1 MTDLKLIIAKNIAA
15 LRKESEM
22 TQFELAE
29 KLNYSDKAIS
39 KWERGESIPDV
50 TILKQIADIFSVTVD
65 YLLEEEHSSKKTII
79 EFYHRKKIN
88 RGFITGMSLALV
100 WLVTL
105 ILFVIG
111 DIFNDYTMGRHYPL
125 FLFAVPASFIVW
137 LVMNSVWFNV
147 RRNFL
152 IISLL
157 VWSCLATLHISTIV
171 FWGFNFYKVYFL
183 GIPTQLIIFLWSR
196 IKTKKPQR

>member
-1 MTDLKLIIAKNIAA
+1 MTDLKLIIAKNIST

-29 KLNYSDKAIS
+29 KLNYSDKAVS

-50 TILKQIADIFSVTVD
+50 TILKQIADLFSVTVD
-65 YLLEEEHSSKKTII
+65 YLLEEEHSQKKTLKD
-79 EFYHRKKIN
+79 FYRRKKIN
-88 RGFITGMSLALV
+88 RGFITGISIALV
-100 WLVTL
+100 WLIAL

-111 DIFNDYTMGRHYPL
+111 DIFNEYIMGRQYLL
-125 FLFAVPASFIVW
+125 FLFAVPVTFIVW

-157 VWSCLATLHISTIV
+157 VWSCLATLHISLLV
-171 FWGFNFYKVYFL
+171 FGGFNFYKIYFL
-183 GIPTQLIIFLWSR
+183 GIPAQIIIILWSR
-196 IKTKKPQR
+196 IKTRNSQR

>member
-1 MTDLKLIIAKNIAA
+1 MQDMKLIIAKNIAT

-29 KLNYSDKAIS
+29 KLNYSDKAVS
-39 KWERGESIPDV
+39 KWERGESVPDI
-50 TILKQIADIFSVTVD
+50 TTLKQIADLFAVTVD
-65 YLLEEEHSSKKTII
+65 YLLEEEHSQKKALID
-79 EFYHRKKIN
+79 FYKRKKLN
-88 RGFITGMSLALV
+88 RGFITWMSIVLV

-105 ILFVIG
+105 IAFVIG
-111 DIFNDYTMGRHYPL
+111 DIFKDYTLGRHYTV
-125 FLFAVPASFIVW
+125 FLFAVPVTLSVW

-157 VWSCLATLHISTIV
+157 VWSALATLHVAILI
-171 FWGFNFYKVYFL
+171 FAGYNLYKTYLL
-183 GIPTQLIIFLWSR
+183 GIPAQIIIILWSR
-196 IKTKKPQR
+196 IKTRRM

>member
-1 MTDLKLIIAKNIAA
+1 MEDLKLIIAKNIAT
-15 LRKESEM
+15 LRKQCEM

-50 TILKQIADIFSVTVD
+50 TILKQIADLFSVTVD
-65 YLLEEEHSSKKTII
+65 YLLESEHPVKKKLIDFQGI
-79 EFYHRKKIN
+79 KKLNRK
-88 RGFITGMSLALV
+88 FITGMSIVLV
-100 WLVTL
+100 WSIALL
-105 ILFVIG
+105 LFVIL
-111 DIFNDYTMGRHYPL
+111 DIFKDYMMGRHYIV
-125 FLFAVPASFIVW
+125 FLFAVPSMFIVW

-157 VWSCLATLHISTIV
+157 VWSILATIHLSLLT
-171 FWGFNFYKVYFL
+171 FAGYNLYKVYLL
-183 GIPTQLIIFLWSR
+183 GIPAQIIIILWSR
-196 IKTKKPQR
+196 IKRKPQR

>member
-1 MTDLKLIIAKNIAA
+1 MEDLKLIIAKNISS
-15 LRKESEM
+15 LRKQSEM

-50 TILKQIADIFSVTVD
+50 TILKQIADLFSVTVD
-65 YLLEEEHSSKKTII
+65 YLLEAEHPVKKKLIDFQGI
-79 EFYHRKKIN
+79 KKLNRK
-88 RGFITGMSLALV
+88 FITGMSIVLV
-100 WLVTL
+100 WSIALL
-105 ILFVIG
+105 LFVIL
-111 DIFNDYTMGRHYPL
+111 DIFKDYMTGKHYIV
-125 FLFAVPASFIVW
+125 FLFAVPSTFIVW

-157 VWSCLATLHISTIV
+157 VWSILATIHLSLLI
-171 FWGFNFYKVYFL
+171 FAGYNMYKVYLL
-183 GIPTQLIIFLWSR
+183 GIPAQIIIILWSR
-196 IKTKKPQR
+196 IKRKPQR